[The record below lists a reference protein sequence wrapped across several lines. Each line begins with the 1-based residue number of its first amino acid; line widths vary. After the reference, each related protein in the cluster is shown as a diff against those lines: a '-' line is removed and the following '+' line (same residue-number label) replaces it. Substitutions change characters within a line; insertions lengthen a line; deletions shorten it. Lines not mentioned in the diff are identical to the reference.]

1 MKNLLCKFS
10 KAGAALALGVCLAVT
25 SCIFPNNAYNSLATW
40 NSKLTDSKYV
50 NELAFLG
57 LNIVPVYSLFLVG
70 DYLIFNSWEFWTGE
84 NLISKPEPFKPQ
96 EMASDG

>member
-1 MKNLLCKFS
+1 MKHSFTKALSALSLGLCLS
-10 KAGAALALGVCLAVT
+10 AT
-25 SCIFPNNAYNSLATW
+25 SCIGPNNAYNSVSTW

-57 LNIVPVYSLFLVG
+57 LNIIPVYPVCLFG
-70 DYLIFNSWEFWTGE
+70 DYLIFNSWEFWTGS

-96 EMASDG
+96 ETAD